1 MADFNRGSP
10 VRSNDASCKDVIRL
24 VKLTVRILLML
35 LSKSLLH
42 CVELIDLQVA
52 KDMFVIHLR
61 NGGNGVQLLLFY
73 RGVSISRLAPV

>member
-1 MADFNRGSP
+1 
-10 VRSNDASCKDVIRL
+10 
-24 VKLTVRILLML
+24 ML

-61 NGGNGVQLLLFY
+61 NCGNGVQLLLFY
-73 RGVSISRLAPV
+73 RGVSI